1 LERKDKT
8 PNTQPAKPKSE
19 AKITENNGKAEFQEK
34 KFLSKEQR
42 KIKNRVNFLEKEIA
56 QWEEKQR
63 QVEEKLQNP
72 GAGDDVMDLTR
83 EFLENK
89 RQIDH
94 LTDEWM
100 ELSEKL

>member
-1 LERKDKT
+1 M
-8 PNTQPAKPKSE
+8 
-19 AKITENNGKAEFQEK
+19 
-34 KFLSKEQR
+34 
-42 KIKNRVNFLEKEIA
+42 NFLEKEIA